1 MANATKLSFR
11 DYQRITGTIS
21 PPVPSDKE
29 TKRLELKQK
38 STDRYSQWPN
48 TLDAMRQKRDRWKKD
63 KEDREEKVRLRMDE
77 EEKQIQT
84 RVRTKQ
90 IERANQLIYEQTDRM
105 KTLRSK
111 ELLTDVLYHRQFQ
124 ELEKKQI
131 ENQNEAI
138 ENAYA
143 FKVFQDIC
151 ESEQKDL
158 EKKKINTQERTE
170 LAKLQ
175 REQLEEY
182 KQRYIDTLNQ
192 EKREGEKLAA
202 KVNEELQREQQVE
215 NERKRRMKQAS
226 EDTQSTNA
234 QLRALRQAEKEKE
247 RLEDVKREEDALKKH
262 QRIARG
268 ENMQRMKF
276 EQKQARKQRMIDL
289 ATQNLVKL
297 EQKND
302 ERILNQ
308 FNEVREKEEKE
319 LQDRADRRAAD
330 LEAIHRSRQQ
340 QLDFKA
346 KDRLQERQ
354 EAKELMRDWEIYGQE
369 LERQLREEKEEERRN
384 HLRIAIE
391 QKKQADARRTL
402 LSEDEQLSLL
412 NEKLS
417 LQKIKISD
425 ARFRGIATKSIQE
438 AKQRGM
444 ENVYP
449 LQKALVED
457 CIDLLP
463 ASGFRI

>member
-1 MANATKLSFR
+1 MANVTKVSYSN
-11 DYQRITGTIS
+11 YQRIAGTIS
-21 PPVPSDKE
+21 PSVPSDKE

-38 STDRYSQWPN
+38 SSDRYSQWPN
-48 TLDAMRQKRDRWKKD
+48 TLDAMRQKKDRWKKD

-77 EEKQIQT
+77 EERQIQT
-84 RVRTKQ
+84 RARTQQ
-90 IERANQLIYEQTDRM
+90 IERANELIYEQTDRM

-111 ELLTDVLYHRQFQ
+111 QLLTDVIYHRHLQ
-124 ELEKKQI
+124 EHEKRQL

-143 FKVFQDIC
+143 SKLLKDVL
-151 ESEQKDL
+151 ESEKKDL
-158 EKKKINTQERTE
+158 EKKKINMNERIK
-170 LAKLQ
+170 LAKMQ
-175 REQLEEY
+175 KEQLEEY
-182 KQRYIDTLNQ
+182 KQRYIDTLIQ
-192 EKREGEKLAA
+192 EKREGERIVA
-202 KVNEELQREQQVE
+202 KVNEELQREQEVE
-215 NERKRRMKQAS
+215 NERKCRMKQAS
-226 EDTQSTNA
+226 EETQSANA
-234 QLRALRQAEKEKE
+234 KLLALRQAEKEKE
-247 RLEDVKREEDALKKH
+247 QVAELKREEDALKK
-262 QRIARG
+262 QQQIARG
-268 ENMQRMKF
+268 EKMQRMKF

-302 ERILNQ
+302 ERIQNQ
-308 FNEVREKEEKE
+308 FNEVREKEEKG

-346 KDRLQERQ
+346 KERMQERQ
-354 EAKELMRDWEIYGQE
+354 EAKELMQDWEMYGQE
-369 LERQLREEKEEERRN
+369 LEKQLREEKEEERSN
-384 HLRIAIE
+384 HLRIAIK
-391 QKKQADARRTL
+391 QKKQADARRKL
-402 LSEDEQLSLL
+402 LSEDEQVSLL

-417 LQKIKISD
+417 LQKIKIND
-425 ARFRGIATKSIQE
+425 ARFREIATKSIEE